1 MRLEYFEMIDRVVAL
16 DRDAGTIHA
25 QADVPAASPIFEG
38 HFPGHPIMPGVLLL
52 ETMAQAAGYLA
63 LARNGLV
70 QMPFFAGSS
79 KAKFRR
85 FVVPDTVMDIR
96 AKLVHD
102 GSGYAVFE
110 TRIDQDGRVAD
121 AEVMLRIMDFPAED
135 LRQAMLAR
143 ARTIGLGTGIEAEL
157 AQ

>member
-1 MRLEYFEMIDRVVAL
+1 MRLEYFEMIDRVVGL

-25 QADVPAASPIFEG
+25 QANVPQESPVFEG
-38 HFPGHPIMPGVLLL
+38 HFPGYPIMPGVLLL

-63 LARNGLV
+63 LARNGLA

-79 KAKFRR
+79 KAKFRK
-85 FVVPDTVMDIR
+85 FVVPATVMDVH

-110 TRIDQDGRVAD
+110 TRIEQGGRVAD
-121 AEVMLRIMDFPAED
+121 AEVMLRIMDFPAPD
-135 LRQAMLAR
+135 LREAMLKR
-143 ARTIGLGTGIEAEL
+143 AALIGLAAGTGAGV
-157 AQ
+157 AP